1 MVNNCIYVF
10 RINNRLKIELVDI
23 LSIIC
28 FKFIGFLVFRNII
41 NVGSVKRVVCR
52 WVINLVFCFLV
63 FGLGN

>member
-1 MVNNCIYVF
+1 MMVNNCIYVF

-52 WVINLVFCFLV
+52 
-63 FGLGN
+63 